1 MTFDFSTLDKL
12 QRSHPAWRLLCAD
25 HAPLATSFLY
35 RVFVAKNVR
44 EIGQA
49 DLAEALEDELYEVRQ
64 QHGDKFPKP
73 ALDYLNDWSQK
84 GWLRKFYRHGS
95 DEPQFDLT
103 PATEKAISWLL
114 SLTEKNFVGTES
126 RLMTLFE
133 LLKQMCQGTEADPDL
148 RIAEL
153 KRKRDDIDNEIA
165 RIAEGY
171 VPMLDDTAIKDRFQ
185 QFTSIAR
192 ELLSDFRQ
200 VEHNFRFLDRTVR
213 EKIARWE
220 DGKGALLQ
228 EIMGQRDEISD
239 SDQGK
244 SFRAF
249 WDFLMSSSRQDE
261 LTELLDKIMVLPAV
275 AEMKPDPRT
284 RRVHYD
290 WLEAG
295 EHTQR
300 TVAQLSQQLRR
311 FLDDSAW
318 LENKRIMHLL
328 HGIESK
334 ALDLRMDPPAGDI
347 FDVDTAQINF
357 DLPMERPLYTPS
369 IKPKVIST
377 LSEADTKDVDASAL
391 FALSVVNADELKKLI
406 RKSLQERT
414 QITLAELL
422 ERRPLEYG
430 LEELIAYFHLG
441 STEFDTVINNEIQDI
456 VHWQSETG
464 VVRQALTPRV
474 IFVR

>member
-1 MTFDFSTLDKL
+1 
-12 QRSHPAWRLLCAD
+12 
-25 HAPLATSFLY
+25 
-35 RVFVAKNVR
+35 
-44 EIGQA
+44 
-49 DLAEALEDELYEVRQ
+49 
-64 QHGDKFPKP
+64 
-73 ALDYLNDWSQK
+73 
-84 GWLRKFYRHGS
+84 
-95 DEPQFDLT
+95 
-103 PATEKAISWLL
+103 
-114 SLTEKNFVGTES
+114 
-126 RLMTLFE
+126 MTLFE

-200 VEHNFRFLDRTVR
+200 VEHNFRFLDRSVR

-318 LENKRIMHLL
+318 LENKRIMRLL
-328 HGIESK
+328 HVIESNT
-334 ALDLRMDPPAGDI
+334 LDVRTNPPAGD
-347 FDVDTAQINF
+347 
-357 DLPMERPLYTPS
+357 
-369 IKPKVIST
+369 
-377 LSEADTKDVDASAL
+377 
-391 FALSVVNADELKKLI
+391 
-406 RKSLQERT
+406 
-414 QITLAELL
+414 
-422 ERRPLEYG
+422 
-430 LEELIAYFHLG
+430 
-441 STEFDTVINNEIQDI
+441 
-456 VHWQSETG
+456 
-464 VVRQALTPRV
+464 
-474 IFVR
+474 